1 MLALC
6 EGVQYSESSSRDVY
20 LKIALHD
27 NERWVKK
34 TPSLC
39 LGEGMG
45 QQHFR
50 RVELVIACVQAGE
63 VAESWESAPIPKSWA
78 LRKGKLTGTAPEL

>member
-1 MLALC
+1 
-6 EGVQYSESSSRDVY
+6 
-20 LKIALHD
+20 
-27 NERWVKK
+27 
-34 TPSLC
+34 
-39 LGEGMG
+39 MG

-63 VAESWESAPIPKSWA
+63 VAEGWESAPIPKSWA